1 MALGGLTIPIE
12 KKKIEPI
19 APMFSDKDIEKM
31 ILDGDSVNSE
41 ICALFVGDPK
51 TTKTGCAV
59 DCRTEEEI
67 KEGKKIIYIELN
79 SDSGGKINKKAFRKD
94 DPTIIVI
101 DPREFSIDEINGD
114 WKFDYIRTMGKIKA
128 LLMWVKTNQEKLNIH
143 TIVMD
148 GVDIFLSEIC
158 ENQMRMDES
167 LDISGGVKMTFWKS
181 RNKYF
186 YDVINMLLSID
197 INKIFITHFK
207 EDSETKKLI
216 YGCQKN
222 MPDKLHQIVE
232 FRKDSKTGNCYAKIV
247 ADRRNKPE
255 LLNKE
260 FCTMEVVDNKRIWRG
275 LRL

>member
-1 MALGGLTIPIE
+1 MALGSLTIPFE
-12 KKKIEPI
+12 KKKEEPV
-19 APMFSDKDIEKM
+19 APIFSEKDIESW
-31 ILDGDSVNSE
+31 ISEGDSVNSE
-41 ICALFVGDPK
+41 ICALYCGDPK
-51 TTKTGCAV
+51 TTKTGCAI
-59 DCRTEEEI
+59 DSRTEEEI
-67 KEGKKIIYIELN
+67 KEGKKIIYIEMN
-79 SDSGGKINKKAFRKD
+79 SDSGGRINKKAFKND

-101 DPREFSIDEINGD
+101 DPREFTVDPTTGD
-114 WKFDYIRTMGKIKA
+114 WNFDYIRTMAKTKA
-128 LLMWVKTNQEKLNIH
+128 LLMWIKTNYKKLNIH
-143 TIVMD
+143 TVILD
-148 GVDIFLSEIC
+148 GVDIFLSEVC

-167 LDISGGVKMTFWKS
+167 LDITGGVKMTFWKS

-186 YDVINMLLSID
+186 YDVINMMLSID

-207 EDSETKKLI
+207 EDSETKKLT

-232 FRKDSKTGNCYAKIV
+232 FRKDPKTGNCYAKVV

-260 FCTMEVVDNKRIWRG
+260 ICTMEVVDGKRIWRG